1 MNAAQEQISLSQ
13 LNSKL
18 TQARLPCV
26 HPSKLRNVL
35 ENCQRDKLLR
45 AINNLDNPNAHEYL
59 RRVLVRAEI
68 PFDQGTTASNDEEQ
82 LEAESQA
89 SQSDDISLLNQR
101 AKFHV
106 YGRSAA
112 LCFEIDVTRGG
123 VPTIALDAASSINA
137 NTYNWAKKTRI
148 QMTRA
153 ELPVVAAVLL
163 GSRPTCEFKAHGPDK
178 SKGFSLERQAG
189 GKVFAKVFDRG
200 QPVKAVPIEAADAFY
215 VASLFLLQ
223 IRKGSPWLDAVSTI
237 ALINAT
243 QKH

>member
-1 MNAAQEQISLSQ
+1 MSAAQEQIKLSQ

-18 TQARLPCV
+18 TQARLPSV
-26 HPSKLRNVL
+26 HPSKLQTVL

-68 PFDQGTTASNDEEQ
+68 PFDQTFTASNQADQ
-82 LEAESQA
+82 SEAEGLA
-89 SQSDDISLLNQR
+89 NQSDDDSLLNQR

-106 YGRSAA
+106 YGRRAA
-112 LCFEIDVTRGG
+112 LCFEVDVTRGG
-123 VPTIALDAASSINA
+123 VPTIALDAANCINA

-163 GSRPTCEFKAHGPDK
+163 GSRASCEFKAHGPDK
-178 SKGFSLERQAG
+178 SKGFALERQAG
-189 GKVFAKVFDRG
+189 GKVFAKVMDKD
-200 QPVKAVPIEAADAFY
+200 QPMKAVPIEAADAFY

-223 IRKGSPWLDAVSTI
+223 IRRGSPWLDAVSTI